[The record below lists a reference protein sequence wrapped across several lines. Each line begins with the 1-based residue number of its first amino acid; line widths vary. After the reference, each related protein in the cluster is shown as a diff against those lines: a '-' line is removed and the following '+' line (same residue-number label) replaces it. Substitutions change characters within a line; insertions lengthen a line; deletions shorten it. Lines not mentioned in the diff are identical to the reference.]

1 PRSDISTLLKLKKPG
16 SGSKKRDDPFTGAPF
31 SKEALRCLG
40 PFCSCPAIWILV
52 ANSWMQTPGGY
63 HLAREVMVGAS
74 GKEYSMSAD
83 LRSQSFKIRAV
94 LLPEGYVVKPEDV
107 PHVPAVID
115 DFGEAILNRSTLD
128 WLCHTIPAC
137 WITGPFRVVTVSSW
151 WLLRG
156 LHVESASG
164 LRSKPASPSP
174 RSPAYFKWEPL
185 SLKAG
190 RQTEGKVP

>member
-1 PRSDISTLLKLKKPG
+1 MRYV
-16 SGSKKRDDPFTGAPF
+16 
-31 SKEALRCLG
+31 G

-63 HLAREVMVGAS
+63 HLATEVKVVAS
-74 GKEYSMSAD
+74 GKEYPMSAD
-83 LRSQSFKIRAV
+83 LGSESFTIRAV
-94 LLPEGYVVKPEDV
+94 PLPEGYVVKPADV

-115 DFGEAILNRSTLD
+115 DFGEAILNHSTLD
-128 WLCHTIPAC
+128 RLCHTIMGC
-137 WITGPFRVVTVSSW
+137 WITGSFRVVTVGSW

-156 LHVESASG
+156 LHVESAWG

-174 RSPAYFKWEPL
+174 RSPACFKWEPL